1 MDSTKFFKLAGNRKT
16 RGNSFKIKKPVPE
29 VKEEGILSVNGS

>member
-1 MDSTKFFKLAGNRKT
+1 MEKQGEIVSKF
-16 RGNSFKIKKPVPE
+16 KKPVPE